1 MLTPEVIKVFSGLW
15 WFGIIASIIISIL
28 IIQLAIRIPPDR
40 RDMLMTFI
48 GIFLLLLESFRH
60 YHLLKMDF
68 GLFLNRYP
76 YIFVV
81 LLEY

>member
-1 MLTPEVIKVFSGLW
+1 MVTPEVIKVFSGLW

-48 GIFLLLLESFRH
+48 GISLLLQELFRH
-60 YHLLKMDF
+60 YHLIERGPVSYTHLT
-68 GLFLNRYP
+68 LP
-76 YIFVV
+76 TSSPV
-81 LLEY
+81 

>member
-1 MLTPEVIKVFSGLW
+1 MVTPEVIKVFSGLW

-48 GIFLLLLESFRH
+48 GISLLLQELFRH
-60 YHLLKMDF
+60 YHLIDR
-68 GLFLNRYP
+68 GLWSISESLP
-76 YIFVV
+76 
-81 LLEY
+81 LHL

>member
-1 MLTPEVIKVFSGLW
+1 MGTPEVIKVFSGLW

-48 GIFLLLLESFRH
+48 GISLLLQE
-60 YHLLKMDF
+60 
-68 GLFLNRYP
+68 FLD
-76 YIFVV
+76 
-81 LLEY
+81 